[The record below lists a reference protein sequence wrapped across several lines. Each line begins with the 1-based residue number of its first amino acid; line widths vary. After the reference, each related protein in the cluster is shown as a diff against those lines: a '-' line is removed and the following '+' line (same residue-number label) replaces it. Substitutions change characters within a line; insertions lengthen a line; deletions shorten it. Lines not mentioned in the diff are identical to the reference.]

1 MLRTAWFPN
10 YNATLWDGA
19 RFRSMGNVWNDES
32 QERHRTAV
40 EARQAVSGVGVRY
53 VLVISMLAALAGM
66 FGVYYFLFSSP

>member
-1 MLRTAWFPN
+1 
-10 YNATLWDGA
+10 
-19 RFRSMGNVWNDES
+19 MGNVWNDES